1 MLIYIGSDHAGY
13 NFKGVL
19 KDYMGTNGHEV
30 VDLGAFSEDSV
41 DYPDIAREV
50 AEKVYENHA
59 SLGILVCGTGTGMS
73 IAANKH
79 IGIRAA
85 SCTSETMAQYARTH
99 NNANVLCLGERILE
113 SEEEAKKIVDVFLGS
128 EFEGGR
134 HQDRVDKM
142 MAMEKEGK

>member
-19 KDYMGTNGHEV
+19 KDHMEAQSHEV
-30 VDLGAFSEDSV
+30 IDLGAFSEDSV

-59 SLGILVCGTGTGMS
+59 SFGILVCGTGTGMS

-85 SCTSETMAQYARTH
+85 SCTSEIMAQYARTH
-99 NNANVLCLGERILE
+99 NNANVLCIGERILE
-113 SEEEAKKIVDVFLGS
+113 NEEDAKKIVDVFLGS

-142 MAMEKEGK
+142 MAMEKEGR